1 MALVWDSIIIKCI
14 QVSTAPFVDKPFQ
27 QTVIIINDVRMMSVQ
42 M

>member
-1 MALVWDSIIIKCI
+1 MALVWDCIIIKCI

-27 QTVIIINDVRMMSVQ
+27 QKNIIINDKRMMCVQ